1 MRVDNLDSFFNEY
14 KSFIRDFKMDSLNEE
29 SMLSVHT
36 PKRSVFSFLYW
47 RGNNKLNEL
56 MKMGGIIVGS
66 RALKFYYCGKTPLI
80 DRKCDDWDIVIDK
93 VSFTNFC
100 SKNGIYN
107 MDYRNNIIRADFK
120 TGIFVG
126 YDSYPSYRNE
136 KNYIFKHQFDIVALD
151 ELPEYIQI
159 GKYKIAK
166 LENILNEKINLIK
179 QDTKSMTP
187 WANYDSKHFLD
198 CNEIMT
204 KIKSHKNEKNLH

>member
-1 MRVDNLDSFFNEY
+1 MRVDNLDIFFNEY

-29 SMLSVHT
+29 SVLSVNP
-36 PKRSVFSFLYW
+36 PKKNIFSLLYW

-56 MKMGGIIVGS
+56 MEMGGIIVGS

-93 VSFTNFC
+93 ESFINFC

-107 MDYRNNIIRADFK
+107 MDYLKNNIIRVDFK

-126 YDSYPSYRNE
+126 YDSYSSYR
-136 KNYIFKHQFDIVALD
+136 KNYIFKHQFDVIALD
-151 ELPEYIQI
+151 DLPEYTQV
-159 GKYKIAK
+159 GKYRIAK
-166 LENILNEKINLIK
+166 LENILDEKINLIK
-179 QDTKSMTP
+179 QDTKSMTT
-187 WANYDSKHFLD
+187 WANYDSKHFSD

-204 KIKSHKNEKNLH
+204 KIKSHKNEKNLY